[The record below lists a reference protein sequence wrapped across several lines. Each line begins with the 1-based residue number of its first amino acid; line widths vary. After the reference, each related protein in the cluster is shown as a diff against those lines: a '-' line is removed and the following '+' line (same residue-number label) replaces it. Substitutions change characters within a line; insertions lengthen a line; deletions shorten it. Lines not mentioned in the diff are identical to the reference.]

1 MDFNSYYFEDIYF
14 EDINTNDGFIASIK
28 KEDSIYNKLL
38 PFILKGKA
46 DSMTELS
53 IDELTIPTVE
63 YANIKNRTFRMTA
76 NTIFQ
81 QKQDRK
87 IICYQGSVQIDRVCI
102 DNINPMNVVQCG
114 EQTVIRKCDLV
125 LQYQTGVFG
134 IYDRGE

>member
-1 MDFNSYYFEDIYF
+1 MNFDNYYFLNVYFEDIKNNN
-14 EDINTNDGFIASIK
+14 EFIVNIP

-63 YANIKNRTFRMTA
+63 YENIKNRTFRMTA

-87 IICYQGSVQIDRVCI
+87 IICYQGSVQIDGVCI

>member
-14 EDINTNDGFIASIK
+14 EDIKTNDGFIASITK
-28 KEDSIYNKLL
+28 DNSIYNKLL

-81 QKQDRK
+81 RKQDREIK
-87 IICYQGSVQIDRVCI
+87 CYHGSVQIDRVSI
-102 DNINPMNVVQCG
+102 DNINPMDIVHCG
-114 EQTVIRKCDLV
+114 EQTVIKKCDLV

-134 IYDRGE
+134 VYDKVE